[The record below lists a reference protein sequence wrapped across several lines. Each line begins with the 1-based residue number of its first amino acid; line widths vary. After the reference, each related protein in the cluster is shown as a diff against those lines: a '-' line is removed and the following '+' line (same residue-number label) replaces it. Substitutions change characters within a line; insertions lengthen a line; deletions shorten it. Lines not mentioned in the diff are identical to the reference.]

1 MSRSEIIRQAIAEVT
16 GKPLDGVT
24 NPTRLSEDLGLR
36 SLQRV
41 ELAVILEDR
50 LKVKVPDR
58 TVMNART
65 VGDLEA
71 AIGAEA

>member
-1 MSRSEIIRQAIAEVT
+1 MSRSDIIRQAIAEVT
-16 GKPLDGVT
+16 SRALDGVKG
-24 NPTRLSEDLGLR
+24 PTRLSEDLGLR

-58 TVMNART
+58 TVMNAHT
-65 VGDLEA
+65 VDDLEA
-71 AIGAEA
+71 AIGAGA